1 MQSLMRSIR
10 SYSKTQDSMHEHL
23 EYNETNQQ
31 HFEGYECECISYAK
45 QWLTLKEAIWFI
57 EECDDPDEFEVVEI
71 EVSYREIGVAE

>member
-1 MQSLMRSIR
+1 M
-10 SYSKTQDSMHEHL
+10 T
-23 EYNETNQQ
+23 ETVYMVRNKESGCYLD
-31 HFEGYECECISYAK
+31 FEGYECECISYAK